1 MRVRRPRTRGAH
13 FPGRAQ
19 RAARR
24 AGPRG
29 SCALRS
35 AGCEHGL
42 GGSRAPAG
50 REAAEDARVGA
61 GRGQLR
67 ERSLHASAVL
77 LNRAVGAPPP
87 WVGALGDKI
96 ASEPALGDALAAY
109 RREYAA
115 REGQT
120 RHALGALGGMVPKKT
135 PLAALPALKSSD
147 PREILITIAGEL
159 GGSAL
164 VG

>member
-1 MRVRRPRTRGAH
+1 MTPLARSERKRRSLGTTRLPHSGEARIWGRPTART
-13 FPGRAQ
+13 
-19 RAARR
+19 
-24 AGPRG
+24 
-29 SCALRS
+29 S
-35 AGCEHGL
+35 AKREEH
-42 GGSRAPAG
+42 R
-50 REAAEDARVGA
+50 RVGA
-61 GRGQLR
+61 GRDAAYLIGQLR

-96 ASEPALGDALAAY
+96 ASEPALGDALTAY
-109 RREYAA
+109 QREYAA

-164 VG
+164 LGGG